1 VSVQESLPGARV
13 PGASVI
19 IVHGARKCDVDG
31 EADGFWVVF
40 DGDRITAAGV
50 GAGWA
55 AHAGPGADV
64 VDAAGAV
71 LTPGFIDLH
80 VHGGGGF
87 SFDDATSGG
96 DRADEGAGAVE
107 RALAVHR
114 AHGTTRSLLSLV
126 ANPVA
131 ALERSLGA
139 IADLADRDPL
149 VLGSHLEGPF
159 LAPGRRGAHNPDFLI
174 APSPAVTGRLAAA
187 ARGTLRQVTIA
198 PELPG
203 ALDAVQA
210 LAEAGVVVA
219 VGHTEASEEQAQA
232 AFDRGARL
240 LTHAF
245 NAMPGIGHRNPGPVV
260 AAIRDER
267 VTAELVLDGVHVHPD
282 VARLL
287 IDAAPGRVALITDA
301 MAAAGAADGSYRL
314 GSLDVAVV
322 DGVAR
327 LAGPDGSPGAI
338 AGSTLTQDHALR
350 LATRRC
356 GMSLRAAVTA
366 LTWVPAR
373 VLGLGHRLGR
383 LAPGYA
389 ADAVLLNGACEVRAA
404 WGAGRRLA

>member
-1 VSVQESLPGARV
+1 VAAGKDVSVRQTQSDRV
-13 PGASVI
+13 

-31 EADGFWVVF
+31 EADQFWLVF
-40 DGDRITAAGV
+40 DGDRIAAVGE

-55 AHAGPGADV
+55 GYADPGADV

-71 LTPGFIDLH
+71 LAPGFIDLH

-87 SFDDATSGG
+87 SFDDAGESV
-96 DRADEGAGAVE
+96 DAVG
-107 RALAVHR
+107 RALALHR
-114 AHGTTRSLLSLV
+114 AHGTTRSVLSLV

-131 ALERSLGA
+131 ALERSLAA
-139 IADLADRDPL
+139 IADIADRDPL

-174 APSPAVTGRLAAA
+174 APSRPVVERLVTA
-187 ARGTLRQVTIA
+187 ARGTLRQVTVA

-203 ALDAVQA
+203 ALDAVAA
-210 LAEAGVVVA
+210 LAGSGVIVA
-219 VGHTEASEEQAQA
+219 VGHTEADEEQAQA

-287 IDAAPGRVALITDA
+287 LDAAAGRVALITDA
-301 MAAAGAADGSYRL
+301 MAAAGSSDGSYRI
-314 GSLDVAVV
+314 GSLDVTVV

-327 LAGPDGSPGAI
+327 LTGPDGAPGSAMGAI
-338 AGSTLTQDHALR
+338 AGSTLTQEHALR
-350 LATRRC
+350 LATQRC
-356 GMSLRAAVTA
+356 GQSLRAAVAA
-366 LTWVPAR
+366 LTWTPAR
-373 VLGLGHRLGR
+373 ALGMEGLLGR

-389 ADAVLLNGACEVRAA
+389 ADAVLLDGDCAVRAA
-404 WGAGRRLA
+404 WGAGRRLV

>member
-13 PGASVI
+13 V

-31 EADGFWVVF
+31 ETDGFWVVF
-40 DGDRITAAGV
+40 DGDRITATGD
-50 GAGWA
+50 GTGWA
-55 AHAGPGADV
+55 AHAGRGADV

-80 VHGGGGF
+80 AHGGGGF
-87 SFDDATSGG
+87 SFDDAASGDG
-96 DRADEGAGAVE
+96 SADAIG
-107 RALAVHR
+107 RALAAHR
-114 AHGTTRSLLSLV
+114 AHGTTRSVLSLV

-131 ALERSLGA
+131 ALERSLAA
-139 IADLADRDPL
+139 IADLAERDPL

-174 APSPAVTGRLAAA
+174 SPSPSVTGRLAAA

-203 ALDAVQA
+203 ALDATAA

-219 VGHTEASEEQAQA
+219 VGHTEADEELAQA

-267 VTAELVLDGVHVHPD
+267 VTAELILDAVHVHPD

-287 IDAAPGRVALITDA
+287 IDAAAGRVALITDA
-301 MAAAGAADGSYRL
+301 MAAAGSADGSYRL

-327 LAGPDGSPGAI
+327 LAGPDGATGAI
-338 AGSTLTQDHALR
+338 AGSTLTQDQALR
-350 LATRRC
+350 VATRRC

-373 VLGLGHRLGR
+373 VLGIDHRLGR

-389 ADAVLLNGACEVRAA
+389 ADAVLLNSACEVRAA

>member
-31 EADGFWVVF
+31 EADRFWVVF
-40 DGDRITAAGV
+40 DGDRITATGD

-64 VDAAGAV
+64 VDAAGGV

-87 SFDDATSGG
+87 SFE
-96 DRADEGAGAVE
+96 EGADAVE

-131 ALERSLGA
+131 ALESSLAA
-139 IADLADRDPL
+139 IADLTERDPL

-174 APSPAVTGRLAAA
+174 APSPALTGRLAAA

-203 ALDAVQA
+203 GLEAV
-210 LAEAGVVVA
+210 AEFTAAGVLVA
-219 VGHTEASEEQAQA
+219 VGHTEADEERAQA

-322 DGVAR
+322 DRVAR

-389 ADAVLLNGACEVRAA
+389 ADAVLLDDACEVRAV